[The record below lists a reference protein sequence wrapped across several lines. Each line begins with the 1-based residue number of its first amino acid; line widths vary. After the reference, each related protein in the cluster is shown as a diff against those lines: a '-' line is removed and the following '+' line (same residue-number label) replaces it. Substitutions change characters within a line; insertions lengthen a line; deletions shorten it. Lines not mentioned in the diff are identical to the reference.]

1 MHFIAHSLIF
11 CLFWSVDCSTGQE
24 ALNNSSNS
32 SSSSSRV
39 LDHAVEYS
47 ELPPTPDY
55 QSSAEFDPRGMEHV
69 YLIVNTFLDLILR
82 QDVLPKSRSNKESW
96 IKTFDLSFHY

>member
-11 CLFWSVDCSTGQE
+11 CLFWSVDCSQE
-24 ALNNSSNS
+24 ALNNSSN

-96 IKTFDLSFHY
+96 IKTFNLSFHY